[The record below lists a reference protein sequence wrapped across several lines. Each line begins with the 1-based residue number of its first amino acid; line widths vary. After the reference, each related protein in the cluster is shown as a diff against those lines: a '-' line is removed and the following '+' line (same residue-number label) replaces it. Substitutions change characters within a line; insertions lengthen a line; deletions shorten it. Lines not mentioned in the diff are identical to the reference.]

1 MDRTTG
7 QMSQLVSGELAQL
20 AASISAGSDAYLVL
34 LSPEQRSLMLAIN
47 NGQPLSEI
55 SKRLDIP
62 EDELRAAATES
73 VQVLA
78 LYASA
83 LRRERLKATRGE

>member
-1 MDRTTG
+1 MDKTAA
-7 QMSQLVSGELAQL
+7 QMSGLVGSELAAL
-20 AASISAGSDAYLVL
+20 AASVASGSDAYLVL

-47 NGQPLSEI
+47 NGQPLSDI
-55 SKRLDIP
+55 AKRLDVP

-78 LYASA
+78 LYANA
-83 LRRERLKATRGE
+83 LRRERLKATRD